1 MYLNT
6 HNIGWRVRTL
16 RLRHGLSLVDVAA
29 RANLDI
35 SYISRLERDALQNAK
50 PKPDTIDRLL
60 DAINATPEERDAV
73 YHIEH
78 LPVTRSATAAQ
89 VREVAA
95 KIEDDTE
102 PMELIDDRWFVRYL
116 NRAARA
122 ALALTPEEYRKMLGT
137 HILDMV
143 IDPENPRYSRTVPED
158 RENAFTIR
166 AKMFRLNFANQEF
179 DGWYRQLVGSI
190 SQYPEAARIWEHIES
205 SPGPLVLERQDF
217 TIHNPLVGQMRLRFQ
232 FNHLMS
238 NPRFILANWT
248 FLDTFTGIELA
259 VLRTRPEFAYS
270 FEEGLKGYE
279 EEEEVEPKAT
289 TVRAG

>member
-78 LPVTRSATAAQ
+78 LPVTPRATAAQ

-95 KIEDDTE
+95 KIEE
-102 PMELIDDRWFVRYL
+102 IG
-116 NRAARA
+116 RA
-122 ALALTPEEYRKMLGT
+122 
-137 HILDMV
+137 HV
-143 IDPENPRYSRTVPED
+143 
-158 RENAFTIR
+158 
-166 AKMFRLNFANQEF
+166 
-179 DGWYRQLVGSI
+179 
-190 SQYPEAARIWEHIES
+190 
-205 SPGPLVLERQDF
+205 
-217 TIHNPLVGQMRLRFQ
+217 
-232 FNHLMS
+232 
-238 NPRFILANWT
+238 
-248 FLDTFTGIELA
+248 
-259 VLRTRPEFAYS
+259 
-270 FEEGLKGYE
+270 
-279 EEEEVEPKAT
+279 
-289 TVRAG
+289 